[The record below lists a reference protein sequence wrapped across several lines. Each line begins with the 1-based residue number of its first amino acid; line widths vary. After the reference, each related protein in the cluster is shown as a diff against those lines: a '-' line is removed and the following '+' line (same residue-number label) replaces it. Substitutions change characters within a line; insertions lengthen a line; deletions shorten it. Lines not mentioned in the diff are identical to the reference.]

1 MGLGSQSGE
10 GVGQGYGLPPAGQDT
25 LIMVSEPETLGTA
38 APGGS
43 AQLSSPWAAATM
55 HWPHDSFH

>member
-25 LIMVSEPETLGTA
+25 LIMVSEPATLGTA
-38 APGGS
+38 APAAPPSS
-43 AQLSSPWAAATM
+43 AIPRRRQQ
-55 HWPHDSFH
+55 